1 MGRRLIHKEGVRST
15 ILVAIAAALATIAL
29 LVVSSGNSALAASS
43 PVNGNFE
50 TGDLTGW
57 SVDATGSGE
66 TASAVT
72 GYTVSD
78 PFQYC
83 EWDCPLNYLYVS
95 PHEGSYFALL
105 KVADQSQ
112 WTTISQPF
120 TASNGDRISGWVFT
134 LETLYQTRG
143 FTTPGF
149 EDKGQVVLTDG
160 LGTTVAT
167 LFKDTGSS
175 GDYNSPWRYWEYNFT
190 DLPGE
195 GQFQIQ
201 AKQSSQMWSWEPNVL
216 GLDDVKVSTVSAAPS
231 PPTITSPQSN
241 TYDNDGSF
249 SVSGSA
255 ERGSTVEL
263 VEGAISKGT
272 TKADPSTGAWSI
284 ALSKVS
290 DGVHTYTAKATNVAG
305 TSNASSPVSITV
317 DSVKPSAPKVTGPA
331 DYSYD
336 TDGNITFGGY
346 AEKGSP
352 VKVYQDGATTAGG
365 QDKASTTATDPAG
378 GWWSIYLTGVSEQ
391 STAHTFDFTATDA
404 AGNESA
410 KTTVHVTVNDSPPTI
425 TSPQN
430 NTYYSDGSFSV
441 SGSAEA
447 GSTVELFEDT
457 TSREFE
463 GGVLVHTLSSTVES
477 RGTTKADSSSG
488 AWSIALSG
496 VSEGPHTYFA
506 KATGAGGN
514 TSSASNSVKV
524 SVEKAAP
531 TVSDVY
537 PADGATRAD
546 RQISIGASFSE
557 PMDPATFT
565 TSTVTLVKEGT
576 TTPISARVGYYESNG
591 YYKVWLSPPYE
602 QGFYLDANT
611 KYTVKIKG
619 GTNGVKDL
627 AGHQLSGGN
636 QASGDYWWSF
646 TTGTQPAPSCTKT
659 GTANAETISGT
670 SGADVIC
677 AGGGNDTVKGLGGN
691 DTLLGEG
698 GADTLLGGVGDD
710 TLDGGSGTD
719 TASYSASLTAVTA
732 SLATNFSTGEGS
744 DTFLGVEN
752 LLGSSIADSL
762 TGSAANNKLT
772 GGGGPDTLKGED
784 GDDAVDSKDGVKGN
798 DSLDGGGGTDT
809 KVTDATE
816 KSIVNFP

>member
-1 MGRRLIHKEGVRST
+1 MKRA
-15 ILVAIAAALATIAL
+15 ILLTTSSISAAIAGALATIAL
-29 LVVSSGNSALAASS
+29 VLVTSGSNPALATSTLN
-43 PVNGNFE
+43 NGNFE
-50 TGDLTGW
+50 TGDLSGW
-57 SVDATGSGE
+57 TVDTTNGGD
-66 TASAVT
+66 ASAASS
-72 GYTVSD
+72 YTVND
-78 PFQYC
+78 PWYPLDGC
-83 EWDCPLNYLYVS
+83 CPTHLS
-95 PHEGSYFALL
+95 ATPHEGSYFAQLTPGG
-105 KVADQSQ
+105 QSED
-112 WTTISQPF
+112 TTISQPF
-120 TASNGDRISGWVFT
+120 TASNGDRVSGWVFT
-134 LETLYQTRG
+134 GKTLFQARGYETY
-143 FTTPGF
+143 
-149 EDKGQVVLTDG
+149 EDDNGQVVLTNG
-160 LGTTVAT
+160 SGTTVAT
-167 LFKDTGSS
+167 LFEDSGSS
-175 GDYNSPWRYWEYNFT
+175 AGDYGSSVWKYWEYTFT
-190 DLPGE
+190 DLTGE
-195 GQFQIQ
+195 GQFNIE
-201 AKQSSQMWSWEPNVL
+201 AKQSNLGRTKYIEPSVL
-216 GLDDVKVSTVSAAPS
+216 GLDDVKTSTVSVAPS
-231 PPTITSPQSN
+231 APTISSPKNNS
-241 TYDNDGSF
+241 YDTDGSF

-255 ERGSTVEL
+255 ERGSKVEL
-263 VEGAISKGT
+263 FEGTTSKGT
-272 TKADPSTGAWSI
+272 TKADSSTGAWSI
-284 ALSKVS
+284 ALSGVS
-290 DGVHTYTAKATNVAG
+290 DDTHTYSAKATNAVG

-317 DSVKPSAPKVTGPA
+317 DTVMPKAPTIDWPR
-331 DYSYD
+331 DNSYD
-336 TDGNITFGGY
+336 TDGNISFGGFDT
-346 AEKGSP
+346 EKGST
-352 VKVYQDGATTAGG
+352 VKVYQDGATT
-365 QDKASTTATDPAG
+365 PAG
-378 GWWSIYLTGVSEQ
+378 QHFSASNYNGWWDIYLSGVSEQ
-391 STAHTFDFTATDA
+391 STAHTFDVTATDA

-410 KTTVHVTVNDSPPTI
+410 KRTVHVTVNDSPPTI

-463 GGVLVHTLSSTVES
+463 GGVLRHTHSSTVES
-477 RGTTKADSSSG
+477 RGTIKADSSSG

-514 TSSASNSVKV
+514 TSSASNSVTV
-524 SVEKAAP
+524 TVEKAAP

-537 PADGATRAD
+537 PADGATGAGRNTDIA
-546 RQISIGASFSE
+546 ASFSE

-591 YYKVWLSPPYE
+591 YYKGWLSPPYE

-636 QASGDYWWSF
+636 QASGDYWWTF

-698 GADTLLGGVGDD
+698 GADQLLGGVGDD
-710 TLDGGSGTD
+710 TLDGGAGTD
-719 TASYSASLTAVTA
+719 TASYSASLTAVTT
-732 SLATNFSTGEGS
+732 SLATNSSTGEGS

-752 LLGSSIADSL
+752 LLGSSKADSL

-772 GGGGPDTLKGED
+772 GGGGADTLKGED
-784 GDDAVDSKDGVKGN
+784 GDDTVNSKDGVNGN

-816 KSIVNFP
+816 KLIVNFP

>member
-29 LVVSSGNSALAASS
+29 VVVSSGNSALAASS
-43 PVNGNFE
+43 LVNGNFE
-50 TGDLTGW
+50 TRDLSGW

-72 GYTVSD
+72 GYTVRD
-78 PFQYC
+78 YFQYC
-83 EWDCPLNYLYVS
+83 EWYCPPNYQYVF

-160 LGTTVAT
+160 SGTTVAT

-175 GDYNSPWRYWEYNFT
+175 GDHNSPWRYWEYNFT

-201 AKQSSQMWSWEPNVL
+201 AKQSSQMWSVSSDGYGWEPNVL

-263 VEGAISKGT
+263 FEGAISKGT

-284 ALSKVS
+284 VLSKVS

-305 TSNASSPVSITV
+305 TSNASSPVRITV
-317 DSVKPSAPKVTGPA
+317 DTVKLSAPTIDSPA

-336 TDGNITFGGY
+336 TDGNISFDGHTVGGNT
-346 AEKGSP
+346 
-352 VKVYQDGATTAGG
+352 VKVYQDGATTAAGSYTT
-365 QDKASTTATDPAG
+365 DSFFSTA
-378 GWWSIYLTGVSEQ
+378 WWNIYLTGVSEQ
-391 STAHTFDFTATDA
+391 STAHTFDVTATDA

-463 GGVLVHTLSSTVES
+463 GGVLVHTLSSTMES

-488 AWSIALSG
+488 TWSIALSG

-514 TSSASNSVKV
+514 TSSASNSVTV
-524 SVEKAAP
+524 TVEKAAP

-537 PADGATRAD
+537 PADGATGAVRNTDFA
-546 RQISIGASFSE
+546 ASFSE

-627 AGHQLSGGN
+627 AGKPLANGN
-636 QASGDYWWSF
+636 QASGDYWWTF
-646 TTGTQPAPSCTKT
+646 TTGDAP
-659 GTANAETISGT
+659 
-670 SGADVIC
+670 
-677 AGGGNDTVKGLGGN
+677 
-691 DTLLGEG
+691 
-698 GADTLLGGVGDD
+698 GVDD
-710 TLDGGSGTD
+710 TI
-719 TASYSASLTAVTA
+719 APKVYSVFPKEDATGVDPTTNVTA
-732 SLATNFSTGEGS
+732 TFTEDMLASSINGTTFKLFRKGSTTKLAATVSYPDLNSPAKLDPRDSLRSGVTYKAVVTTGAKDLAGNSLAQQKAWF
-744 DTFLGVEN
+744 F
-752 LLGSSIADSL
+752 
-762 TGSAANNKLT
+762 
-772 GGGGPDTLKGED
+772 
-784 GDDAVDSKDGVKGN
+784 
-798 DSLDGGGGTDT
+798 
-809 KVTDATE
+809 KVR
-816 KSIVNFP
+816 